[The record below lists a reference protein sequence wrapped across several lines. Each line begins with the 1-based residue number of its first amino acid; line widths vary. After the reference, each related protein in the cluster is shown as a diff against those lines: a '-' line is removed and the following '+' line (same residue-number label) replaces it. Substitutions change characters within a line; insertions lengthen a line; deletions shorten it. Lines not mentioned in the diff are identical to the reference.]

1 MSISTVAVI
10 GLGHM
15 GGPMAANLAQS
26 GLTTHGFDLSE
37 QARAVAEE
45 AGVTTFDSAVE
56 AAQGAEAVITMLPNG
71 ELVKKVVGELIEPDS
86 SAKLYIDSSTISVQ
100 DARVVSDLIPV
111 LGSLLLYS
119 TVFD

>member
-56 AAQGAEAVITMLPNG
+56 AAQGA
-71 ELVKKVVGELIEPDS
+71 
-86 SAKLYIDSSTISVQ
+86 
-100 DARVVSDLIPV
+100 
-111 LGSLLLYS
+111 
-119 TVFD
+119 